1 MRYEEVEIQQL
12 KHGDQIAV
20 MGNVADLSSLLLT
33 FMGFIDYTD
42 NHHGI
47 FDEKGAV
54 IDFYGERAKKT
65 PNLKSATSKV
75 FPRAYKT
82 LS

>member
-20 MGNVADLSSLLLT
+20 MGKVADLSSLLLT

-47 FDEKGAV
+47 STKKGQSST
-54 IDFYGERAKKT
+54 FTEREQRKRQ
-65 PNLKSATSKV
+65 TSKV
-75 FPRAYKT
+75 
-82 LS
+82 

>member
-1 MRYEEVEIQQL
+1 MQQL

-33 FMGFIDYTD
+33 FMGFTDYTH

-54 IDFYGERAKKT
+54 IDFYGESKENAKPQK
-65 PNLKSATSKV
+65 
-75 FPRAYKT
+75 
-82 LS
+82 